1 MTGIGGVIHGSYDY
15 RLVALSVLIAVL
27 VSYASL
33 DLAARV
39 TAAHSRMRFAWLFG
53 GAAAMGT
60 SIWSMHYIGML
71 AFSLPIPV
79 LYDWPGVLLS
89 LLAAVLT
96 SVIALFVVSRN
107 EMGLLAAMVGSLIMG
122 AGIATLHYTG
132 MAAMRLPAMCSY
144 SAALVTLSVLFAI
157 VFSLVALWLTFR
169 FRNDVKGKW
178 LSKIASAVLMGS
190 AITVMHYTGMAAASF
205 TFTGEAPDLS
215 HAVSV
220 SSLGIAGITIATF
233 MVLGLAVLTSV
244 VDRRFSVLESSE
256 ERLRL
261 IINTA
266 LDAVITMNAEG
277 VITNWNSEAERIF
290 GWSSQEALGRRL
302 SEIIMP
308 RRFRE
313 EHERG
318 LQRFLDTG
326 EGKMLR
332 QRTETTALHRGGHE
346 FPVEM
351 VTSPVKFGRQWIFSS
366 FIRDITARKRAAEV
380 SREKDEQLRLLVN
393 GVKDYAILM
402 LDPEGR
408 VASWNQGAERIKG
421 YKANEIIGR
430 HFSCF
435 YPPEDLQNGK
445 PERELQK
452 AIAEGHYAEEGW
464 RIRKDGSRFWAHVV
478 ITALRD
484 NTGKLRG
491 FSKVTRDVTEQRR
504 AEELLRESEQRLT
517 LASTSGEVGV
527 WDLDLIADQ
536 AWRSLQH
543 DRIFGYESLLP
554 NWGVAVFSD
563 HVFPEDRELV
573 QRRLEEAFQNGHLEF
588 ECRIIRADQA
598 MRWISAKGEAVR
610 NEQGQPIRM
619 MGVITDVTE
628 RKRAEE
634 VLRDSEERHRKLFE
648 NNPHPTW
655 VFDRE
660 TLRFLAVNAA
670 AVGKYGYSRDEFLAM
685 TVKDIRSPED
695 VPALLEAVGALGDG
709 NESNGTWR
717 HRTKDGTVIDVE
729 NTSYALTFFG
739 RPARVVVAVDVTQKK
754 RAEEEKRKF
763 MDHLAASNQELELR
777 NREVERVTKL
787 KSKFLASMSHE
798 LRTPLNAIVG
808 FSDLLAEGTPGDLND
823 KQKRFV
829 NHINQGSAHLLQ
841 LINDILDLSK
851 IEAGQLDLRCEGFQ
865 IKDALPE
872 VLSTIRPLAM
882 AKNIQIEQKM
892 ENDRHVYADRV
903 RFKQI
908 LYNLLSNAVKFT
920 PKAGR
925 IDIDCHGDGNSVCIS
940 VMDTGVG
947 IRAEDQAVIFEEFRQ
962 VEGPAGTTQ
971 EGTGLGLA
979 ITKRLVEQQG
989 GGISLESEFGKGSRF
1004 TFTLPAGSGGAE
1016 TPLVNEPPSSSIV
1029 IGEGRGK
1036 PLILVVDD
1044 EVTAR
1049 ELLASYLCPEYRI
1062 AMAESGEEAVKQARH
1077 LRPDAI
1083 TLDVMMPGGNGFETL
1098 AALKKAPETANIPI
1112 IIVSIVDQKQVG
1124 FALGAVDYLIKP
1136 VRKPVLLETIR
1147 KYVLPQSDEDE
1158 AILLVDDDPRALELL
1173 EETLRSAGYETESV
1187 RSGARA
1193 LEVLSSKLVSAVVL
1207 DLLMPGMDGFEVIR
1221 HVRQEATLRE
1231 LPIFVMTAKSLTK
1244 AELAVLTR
1252 ETQALFHKN
1261 GSWQQQLTVEVGR
1274 VFQGRK
1280 LAKSVGQS

>member
-1 MTGIGGVIHGSYDY
+1 M
-15 RLVALSVLIAVL
+15 
-27 VSYASL
+27 
-33 DLAARV
+33 
-39 TAAHSRMRFAWLFG
+39 
-53 GAAAMGT
+53 
-60 SIWSMHYIGML
+60 
-71 AFSLPIPV
+71 
-79 LYDWPGVLLS
+79 
-89 LLAAVLT
+89 
-96 SVIALFVVSRN
+96 
-107 EMGLLAAMVGSLIMG
+107 
-122 AGIATLHYTG
+122 
-132 MAAMRLPAMCSY
+132 
-144 SAALVTLSVLFAI
+144 
-157 VFSLVALWLTFR
+157 
-169 FRNDVKGKW
+169 
-178 LSKIASAVLMGS
+178 
-190 AITVMHYTGMAAASF
+190 
-205 TFTGEAPDLS
+205 
-215 HAVSV
+215 
-220 SSLGIAGITIATF
+220 
-233 MVLGLAVLTSV
+233 
-244 VDRRFSVLESSE
+244 
-256 ERLRL
+256 
-261 IINTA
+261 
-266 LDAVITMNAEG
+266 
-277 VITNWNSEAERIF
+277 
-290 GWSSQEALGRRL
+290 
-302 SEIIMP
+302 
-308 RRFRE
+308 
-313 EHERG
+313 
-318 LQRFLDTG
+318 
-326 EGKMLR
+326 
-332 QRTETTALHRGGHE
+332 
-346 FPVEM
+346 
-351 VTSPVKFGRQWIFSS
+351 
-366 FIRDITARKRAAEV
+366 
-380 SREKDEQLRLLVN
+380 
-393 GVKDYAILM
+393 
-402 LDPEGR
+402 
-408 VASWNQGAERIKG
+408 
-421 YKANEIIGR
+421 
-430 HFSCF
+430 
-435 YPPEDLQNGK
+435 
-445 PERELQK
+445 
-452 AIAEGHYAEEGW
+452 
-464 RIRKDGSRFWAHVV
+464 
-478 ITALRD
+478 
-484 NTGKLRG
+484 
-491 FSKVTRDVTEQRR
+491 TRDVTEQRR

-1187 RSGARA
+1187 RSGTRA

>member
-1 MTGIGGVIHGSYDY
+1 MKEGTMLSNILELRAKMITGFV
-15 RLVALSVLIAVL
+15 LVALITAVVGMIALRSMSMMAQADQRLYEDATVPL
-27 VSYASL
+27 PELSNIGTSFEKMRVTSRDFIAAQGNAERRAGFDNQLNILSANIDQASAAFEKRGL
-33 DLAARV
+33 SPDMRKTFERYKEARKAYMIHLGRIMDLAKAGKDKE
-39 TAAHSRMRFAWLFG
+39 AWAILWSDDYNATVNIGLQSIDSMEELKVAQAKEAIVSNEALANASTRQMIVAMVVSLVLAIG
-53 GAAAMGT
+53 GG
-60 SIWSMHYIGML
+60 IL
-71 AFSLPIPV
+71 
-79 LYDWPGVLLS
+79 
-89 LLAAVLT
+89 LT
-96 SVIALFVVSRN
+96 SFLARPLDGYARFMNLSADMFCIAGFDRFFKSVNPSWEEALGFTSQELMAKPYTEFIHPDDREDTVGEASRIQAPGPTCIAFEN
-107 EMGLLAAMVGSLIMG
+107 RYICKDGS
-122 AGIATLHYTG
+122 Y
-132 MAAMRLPAMCSY
+132 R
-144 SAALVTLSVLFAI
+144 
-157 VFSLVALWLTFR
+157 
-169 FRNDVKGKW
+169 W
-178 LSKIASAVLMGS
+178 LSWN
-190 AITVMHYTGMAAASF
+190 
-205 TFTGEAPDLS
+205 
-215 HAVSV
+215 AVSV
-220 SSLGIAGITIATF
+220 PDQKLTY
-233 MVLGLAVLTSV
+233 AV
-244 VDRRFSVLESSE
+244 
-256 ERLRL
+256 
-261 IINTA
+261 A
-266 LDAVITMNAEG
+266 
-277 VITNWNSEAERIF
+277 
-290 GWSSQEALGRRL
+290 
-302 SEIIMP
+302 
-308 RRFRE
+308 
-313 EHERG
+313 
-318 LQRFLDTG
+318 
-326 EGKMLR
+326 
-332 QRTETTALHRGGHE
+332 
-346 FPVEM
+346 
-351 VTSPVKFGRQWIFSS
+351 
-366 FIRDITARKRAAEV
+366 RDITMRRRVEEALRKSE
-380 SREKDEQLRLLVN
+380 EHLRLLVY
-393 GVKDYAILM
+393 GVKDYAIFM
-402 LDPEGR
+402 LAPSGQ

-554 NWGVAVFSD
+554 KWGKEVFIN
-563 HVFPEDRELV
+563 HVVPEDRELV
-573 QRRLEEAFQNGHLEF
+573 QRRFEEAFQNGHLEF
-588 ECRIIRADQA
+588 ECRIIRVDQA
-598 MRWISAKGEAVR
+598 MRWISAKGEVSH

-619 MGVITDVTE
+619 MGVVTDVTE
-628 RKRAEE
+628 RKRDEAE
-634 VLRDSEERHRKLFE
+634 K
-648 NNPHPTW
+648 
-655 VFDRE
+655 
-660 TLRFLAVNAA
+660 
-670 AVGKYGYSRDEFLAM
+670 G
-685 TVKDIRSPED
+685 
-695 VPALLEAVGALGDG
+695 
-709 NESNGTWR
+709 
-717 HRTKDGTVIDVE
+717 
-729 NTSYALTFFG
+729 
-739 RPARVVVAVDVTQKK
+739 
-754 RAEEEKRKF
+754 KF
-763 MDHLAASNQELELR
+763 MDRLAASNQELELR

-829 NHINQGSAHLLQ
+829 NHIKQGSAHLLQ

-851 IEAGQLDLRCEGFQ
+851 IEAGQLELRCEGFQ

-892 ENDRHVYADRV
+892 ENDQHVYADRV

-940 VMDTGVG
+940 VTDSGVG

-989 GGISLESEFGKGSRF
+989 GGISLKSEFGKGSRF
-1004 TFTLPAGSGGAE
+1004 TFTLPAGSRGSE
-1016 TPLVNEPPSSSIV
+1016 TPLVNEPPSPSIV

-1044 EVTAR
+1044 DVTAR

-1077 LRPDAI
+1077 LRPEAI